1 MLSVNSIMLKRL
13 LNVMERIN
21 TYKTDDGNKLS
32 LCFDETHTIVDGITF
47 SLVGMPI
54 LWDSKNE
61 KFYKTQF
68 TDVVLKMLAEEARK
82 QRKTHVAG
90 VTPPNTMK
98 NKRYGNFCE
107 SINFEYSNLEYLS
120 VPGLAHSMSNDGFLM
135 PIYFNLEV
143 LNKYAQNPKYQLKV
157 LSSTYGDLRCGDE
170 WHISFGVNSNKEVI
184 MWLGDIDTLP
194 IKEQQYLLSE
204 NIPSSFDLHSDFYD
218 AQIECEWSQGS
229 IESQCL
235 SLRTELSDKIKKNY
249 QADLYKLP
257 NEIGKTIADLQKPIF
272 WEERHVAPVVESLNR
287 IFVESINESFLKSFL
302 LSRNVELPSGIR
314 ALKLMG
320 KFITFLSNSDKS
332 DEIMLPFFVLY
343 DYRVNVCHLQSE
355 ATITTKI
362 QSINERL
369 GLAISNISHEQIYDK
384 LFEKI
389 HYSLNAFEKLVPKQ

>member
-1 MLSVNSIMLKRL
+1 MILKKWTVNMMDVIY
-13 LNVMERIN
+13 

-32 LCFDETHTIVDGITF
+32 LCFDEIHTIVDGIKF
-47 SLVGMPI
+47 SLVGMPL

-61 KFYKTQF
+61 KFYKTEL
-68 TDVVLKMLAEEARK
+68 TDVILKMLTEEARK

-98 NKRYGNFCE
+98 NERYGNFCE

-120 VPGLAHSMSNDGFLM
+120 VPGLAHSISNDGFLM

-143 LNKYAQNPKYQLKV
+143 LNKYAQNPKYQLEV

-355 ATITTKI
+355 ATIATKI

-389 HYSLNAFEKLVPKQ
+389 HDSLTKFEQLVQ

>member
-1 MLSVNSIMLKRL
+1 MMDVIY
-13 LNVMERIN
+13 

-32 LCFDETHTIVDGITF
+32 LCFDEIHTIVDGIKF
-47 SLVGMPI
+47 SLVGMPL

-61 KFYKTQF
+61 KFYKTEL
-68 TDVVLKMLAEEARK
+68 TDVILKMLTEEARK

-98 NKRYGNFCE
+98 NERYGNFCE

-120 VPGLAHSMSNDGFLM
+120 VPGLAHSISNDGFLM

-143 LNKYAQNPKYQLKV
+143 LNKYAQNPKYQLEV

-355 ATITTKI
+355 ATIATKI

-389 HYSLNAFEKLVPKQ
+389 HDSLTKFEQLVQ

>member
-1 MLSVNSIMLKRL
+1 M
-13 LNVMERIN
+13 MERIN
-21 TYKTDDGNKLS
+21 TYKTDDGDKLI
-32 LCFDETHTIVDGITF
+32 LCFDETNTIVDGITF
-47 SLVGMPI
+47 SLVGMPL
-54 LWDSKNE
+54 LWDSKNTR
-61 KFYKTQF
+61 FYKTPF
-68 TDVVLKMLAEEARK
+68 TDVILNILAEEAK
-82 QRKTHVAG
+82 KLGETHVTG
-90 VTPPNTMK
+90 VTPPEDLK
-98 NKRYGNFCE
+98 NERYDIFCG
-107 SINFEYSNLEYLS
+107 STDFEYSNIEYLS

-143 LNKYAQNPKYQLKV
+143 LNKYSQNPKYKLNV

-170 WHISFGVNSNKEVI
+170 WHLSFGVNSNKQVI
-184 MWLGDIDTLP
+184 MWLGDIDALP
-194 IKEQQYLLSE
+194 VKEQQYLLSE

-218 AQIECEWSQGS
+218 AQIDCEWSKGS

-249 QADLYKLP
+249 QGDLYKLP

-272 WEERHVAPVVESLNR
+272 WEERHVVPVVESLNR
-287 IFVESINESFLKSFL
+287 IFVESIDESFLKSFL
-302 LSRNVELPSGIR
+302 ISKKIQLPSGIR

-320 KFITFLSNSDKS
+320 KFIEIFSDSDKS
-332 DEIMLPFFVLY
+332 NEIMLPFFVLY

-389 HYSLNAFEKLVPKQ
+389 YDSLNAFQKLIPEQ